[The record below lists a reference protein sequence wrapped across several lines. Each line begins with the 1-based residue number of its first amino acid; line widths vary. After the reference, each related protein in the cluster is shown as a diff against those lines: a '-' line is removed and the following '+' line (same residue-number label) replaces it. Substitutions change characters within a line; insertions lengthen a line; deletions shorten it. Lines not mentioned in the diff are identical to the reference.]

1 MDFILSNF
9 CHLKIIKL
17 PLPVYMTLENYRWI
31 GSQTKK
37 ALLRLQERDHEEKT
51 IIFYHRSQE
60 KEINTLPWPPLLP
73 SKSHTDL
80 QA

>member
-9 CHLKIIKL
+9 RCLKIIKL
-17 PLPVYMTLENYRWI
+17 PRTAYMKLKNLKWI
-31 GSQTKK
+31 KSQAAK

-51 IIFYHRSQE
+51 IIVYHRS
-60 KEINTLPWPPLLP
+60 KENKIITLPWPPRLP
-73 SKSHTDL
+73 SQLRTDL

>member
-17 PLPVYMTLENYRWI
+17 PRPVYMNYTWI
-31 GSQTKK
+31 KSQTKK
-37 ALLRLQERDHEEKT
+37 ALLPLQKRDHEKT
-51 IIFYHRSQE
+51 IIIYHRSQE
-60 KEINTLPWPPLLP
+60 KAITLPWPPLLP
-73 SKSHTDL
+73 SQLHIDL